1 MKIAILGAGI
11 MGTLAYLFQLNLC
24 VNKTLYFCV
33 YSLSKGITCA
43 QKLKEQMP
51 DCEIKIYTKEKSP
64 NTTSDV
70 SAGYWEPYCLSND
83 SDEERTKIL

>member
-1 MKIAILGAGI
+1 MFHLPVSI
-11 MGTLAYLFQLNLC
+11 
-24 VNKTLYFCV
+24 
-33 YSLSKGITCA
+33 GITCA

-51 DCEIKIYTKEKSP
+51 DCSIKIYAKETSP

-83 SDEERTKIL
+83 SEEERAKIL